1 MKNVTNFH
9 FCTMQQ
15 GVQQLTFPCENIS
28 QGTEEE
34 AAEAY
39 DIAAIKFRGLNAVTN
54 FEISRYNVESIISS
68 NLPIGSMSAV
78 GGSRSANK
86 GLESASTGS
95 PDAIIGEVG
104 TAPQSFS
111 FSPLPVK
118 YDQQDYLSM
127 LALQHHQQGNLQGL
141 GFGLYSSGVNL
152 DFAASSGGSS
162 MAAHCYGNAGASH
175 EQYQQH
181 QQQQDQSQSSN
192 SCSSIPFA
200 TPIAFSGGSSYESSM
215 TPSPFGYYPNV
226 AAFHQTPIYGIE

>member
-141 GFGLYSSGVNL
+141 GIGLYSSGVNL

-162 MAAHCYGNAGASH
+162 MAAYCYGNGGASH
-175 EQYQQH
+175 EQYQQD

-192 SCSSIPFA
+192 SSSIPFA
-200 TPIAFSGGSSYESSM
+200 TPIAFSGGPSYESSM

-226 AAFHQTPIYGIE
+226 AAFRQTPIYGIE